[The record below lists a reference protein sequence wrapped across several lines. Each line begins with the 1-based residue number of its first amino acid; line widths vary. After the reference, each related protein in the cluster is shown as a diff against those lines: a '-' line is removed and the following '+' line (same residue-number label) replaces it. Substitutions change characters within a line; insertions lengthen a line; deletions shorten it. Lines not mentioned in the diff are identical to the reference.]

1 MLLCRLC
8 LKGSNDCERLYSESG
23 KVTSVYEIIYHYF
36 HPNILNMEAAK
47 HLKVIC
53 SKCWRHIQNFQDF
66 ELSIMD
72 AQTKLGE
79 MFDLKTPSEENVK
92 KEPLNVGKTLEDD
105 TKLKDITTEEDA
117 SLGHFKEIEKGEE
130 LAFISTKIKEEPHED
145 EELGTNEAANKQEI
159 NMVSKV
165 EDLGKHCN
173 SPKSLKET
181 LETNEDINEDGGFL
195 TLKSEPETPMPIEI
209 TNFYTLAM
217 DSNNDSLEF
226 MGRSPSPECDL
237 SQDQVQS
244 PTPEP
249 DVRQVN
255 SSFLMNLLTSTDNAS
270 NPINPINN
278 NASTSHTSGSLV
290 SNLQNLENSQMDIH
304 PEFVPIRQRFE
315 EITQMAD
322 HLKVQGVRFLESLL
336 NIEDE
341 IVEPIPRISYEN
353 VTSQIVVPIDSEASS
368 VIDYDIDDDL
378 ESCELTCMASESCHE
393 DSAMNSFEAK
403 PTQIEN
409 RPIISVVPIQVLTSL
424 DHSKALDSNEIH
436 PQLEEVASPVPNSSK
451 RRNEEFLYS
460 ENSKS
465 SFISKPKSAVTQKSI
480 STCSESTKNSH
491 SKRTKKV
498 NNKRPRKGAIT
509 EKLRKMLAK

>member
-8 LKGSNDCERLYSESG
+8 LKGSNDCERLYSECG
-23 KVTSVYEIIYHYF
+23 KATSVYEIIYHYF

-255 SSFLMNLLTSTDNAS
+255 SSFLMNLLTSADNVS
-270 NPINPINN
+270 HPINQLNN

-315 EITQMAD
+315 EITQMED
-322 HLKVQGVRFLESLL
+322 HLKVQEVRFLESLL

-353 VTSQIVVPIDSEASS
+353 VTSQIVAPIDSEASS
-368 VIDYDIDDDL
+368 VIDYDIEDDL
-378 ESCELTCMASESCHE
+378 ESCELTSMASESCHE

-403 PTQIEN
+403 PTQFEN

-424 DHSKALDSNEIH
+424 DHSKALDSNEIL
-436 PQLEEVASPVPNSSK
+436 PQREEVTSPVPITSK
-451 RRNEEFLYS
+451 RRNEKFLYS

>member
-1 MLLCRLC
+1 
-8 LKGSNDCERLYSESG
+8 
-23 KVTSVYEIIYHYF
+23 
-36 HPNILNMEAAK
+36 MEVAK
-47 HLKVIC
+47 HLTVIC
-53 SKCWRHIQNFQDF
+53 SKCWSHIQNFQDF

-72 AQTKLGE
+72 AQTKLGQ
-79 MFDLKTPSEENVK
+79 MFDLKTPSEENIK
-92 KEPLNVGKTLEDD
+92 KEPLNLGKSLEYD
-105 TKLKDITTEEDA
+105 TKIKDITTEEDA
-117 SLGHFKEIEKGEE
+117 SPGLLKEIEKEEE
-130 LAFISTKIKEEPHED
+130 LTFISTKIKEEPHED
-145 EELGTNEAANKQEI
+145 EELESNENANKEEI
-159 NMVSKV
+159 NTFSQVK
-165 EDLGKHCN
+165 DLNNQCHF
-173 SPKSLKET
+173 PKSQIQISTKEEQT

-209 TNFYTLAM
+209 TNVYTLAM
-217 DSNNDSLEF
+217 DSYNDSPPFLV
-226 MGRSPSPECDL
+226 RSPSPDSDL
-237 SQDQVQS
+237 NHDQVQF

-255 SSFLMNLLTSTDNAS
+255 SSFLMNLLTSADNVS
-270 NPINPINN
+270 HPINQLNN

-304 PEFVPIRQRFE
+304 PEFVPIKQRFE
-315 EITQMAD
+315 EITQMED
-322 HLKVQGVRFLESLL
+322 HLKVQEVRFLESLL

-353 VTSQIVVPIDSEASS
+353 VTNQIVVPIDSEASS

-378 ESCELTCMASESCHE
+378 ESSDLTSMASESCHE

-409 RPIISVVPIQVLTSL
+409 RPIISVVPIQILTSL
-424 DHSKALDSNEIH
+424 DYSKSLDSNEIH
-436 PQLEEVASPVPNSSK
+436 PQLEEVASPVPNTSK

-465 SFISKPKSAVTQKSI
+465 SFISEPKSAVTQKSI
-480 STCSESTKNSH
+480 STCSESTKNSL

-498 NNKRPRKGAIT
+498 NNKRSRKGTIT